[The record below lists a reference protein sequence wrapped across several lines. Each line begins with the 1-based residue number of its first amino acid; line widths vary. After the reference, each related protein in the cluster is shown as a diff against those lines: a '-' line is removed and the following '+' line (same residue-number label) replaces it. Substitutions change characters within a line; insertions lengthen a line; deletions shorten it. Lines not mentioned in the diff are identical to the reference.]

1 MSENSHDSGSTPA
14 TSPDETPDD
23 HAWIAPL
30 ISSVVTVPSG
40 LLALVYGA
48 LSPMECGSCN
58 GAVAD
63 RFHNSY
69 MTAWTVL
76 CVGLVLALIVL
87 IAAWAVPHQL
97 RYAARRVGLALT
109 APTVVG
115 VTFVA
120 FMALV
125 DWP

>member
-1 MSENSHDSGSTPA
+1 MSENRHIDDSTAVTDPA
-14 TSPDETPDD
+14 RTRDPR
-23 HAWIAPL
+23 AWVAPL
-30 ISSVVTVPSG
+30 FSTLVTLPTG
-40 LLALVYGA
+40 LVALFFGG
-48 LSPMECGSCN
+48 LSPMACDSCD

-63 RFHNSY
+63 GFHDSF

-76 CVGLVLALIVL
+76 CIGLVLALIVL
-87 IAAWAVPHQL
+87 IATWAIPHQL
-97 RYAARRVGLALT
+97 RYAARRVGLALA

-115 VTFVA
+115 VAFVA

>member
-1 MSENSHDSGSTPA
+1 MRENSHDGDSTPA
-14 TSPDETPDD
+14 SGPDETPDD

-63 RFHNSY
+63 RFHDSY

-76 CVGLVLALIVL
+76 CIGLVLALIVL
-87 IAAWAVPHQL
+87 IATWAVPTSS
-97 RYAARRVGLALT
+97 ATPPGAWA
-109 APTVVG
+109 
-115 VTFVA
+115 
-120 FMALV
+120 
-125 DWP
+125 WPSPPPPSSGSLS